1 MQREMININANLIS
15 EVQFTEIDGKDGK
28 VKVANFTL
36 FRKTGKEGEKKKE
49 YINCNV
55 YGEKSEIAK
64 DFKQG
69 DFIHVYGY
77 FKEVKREDKEY
88 KNFIVTYFNRI
99 EKAEKSKDT
108 ELETAENVEVKEEK

>member
-1 MQREMININANLIS
+1 MQKEMININANLIS
-15 EVQFTEIDGKDGK
+15 EVQFTEIDGNDGK

-55 YGEKSEIAK
+55 YGEKTEIAK

-77 FKEVKREDKEY
+77 FKEVKRDDKEY
-88 KNFIVTYFNRI
+88 KNFIVTYFNKI
-99 EKAEKSKDT
+99 EKEEKNDDVD
-108 ELETAENVEVKEEK
+108 AENVEVKEEK

>member
-64 DFKQG
+64 DQ
-69 DFIHVYGY
+69 
-77 FKEVKREDKEY
+77 VKREDKEY
-88 KNFIVTYFNRI
+88 RNFIITYFNKI
-99 EKAEKSKDT
+99 EKEEKNDDVDV
-108 ELETAENVEVKEEK
+108 ENVEEKEEK